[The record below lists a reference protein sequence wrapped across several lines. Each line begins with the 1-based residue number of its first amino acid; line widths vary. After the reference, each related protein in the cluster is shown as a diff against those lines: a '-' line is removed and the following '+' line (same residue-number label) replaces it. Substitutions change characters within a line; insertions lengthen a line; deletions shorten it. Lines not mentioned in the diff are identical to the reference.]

1 MTTSTRMS
9 PMTALFLG
17 LFGVGAVG
25 ITSGTAVL
33 LYTLRIVDQKAN
45 KLLGFAENTI
55 QSLPDLMASLP
66 PALNEVLSD
75 RRAPEYVGSIESSVR
90 FVLTENGEG
99 VRPVV
104 TVVNKGNEVV
114 SMLGVRV
121 AAMDADGVPVRDW
134 TEVVATPLP
143 IDDDWRGVL
152 LPGATRHVVLH
163 GSRSLDPV
171 KVASYRGEIEFS
183 ELRVWVPTDRLPVK
197 TAGL

>member
-1 MTTSTRMS
+1 MNAPTRMS

-17 LFGVGAVG
+17 LFGVAAVG

-33 LYTLRIVDQKAN
+33 IYSLKIVDQKAN

-55 QSLPDLMASLP
+55 QSLPDLMSSLP
-66 PALNEVLSD
+66 PAINEILSD
-75 RRAPEYVGSIESSVR
+75 RRAPDYVGAIESSVR

-99 VRPVV
+99 VRPVITV
-104 TVVNKGNEVV
+104 TNKGEEVV

-121 AAMDADGVPVRDW
+121 AAMDASGVPIRDW

-163 GSRSLDPV
+163 SSRSLDPA
-171 KVASYRGEIEFS
+171 KIGSYRGEIEFS
-183 ELRVWVPTDRLPVK
+183 ELRVWVPGDRLPGK
-197 TAGL
+197 TEGL

>member
-1 MTTSTRMS
+1 
-9 PMTALFLG
+9 MTALFLG
-17 LFGVGAVG
+17 IFGVGAVG

-33 LYTLRIVDQKAN
+33 LYTLRIADHKAN

-66 PALNEVLSD
+66 PALNEILSD
-75 RRAPEYVGSIESSVR
+75 RRAPEYVGAIGSSVR
-90 FVLTENGEG
+90 FVLTESGEG
-99 VRPVV
+99 VRPVL
-104 TVVNKGNEVV
+104 TVVNNGSEVV

-121 AAMDADGVPVRDW
+121 AAMDANGVPVRDW

-163 GSRSLDPV
+163 SSRSLDPT
-171 KVASYRGEIEFS
+171 KVASYRGEVELS
-183 ELRVWVPTDRLPVK
+183 ELRVWVPTDRLPTK